1 MNVLLKDI
9 HLTLERGSPLL
20 RLVLRNE
27 LNVFKL
33 SFKSLLRDR
42 HPKTLPITSLTLFY
56 YSVLQVKKLRPLD
69 IKLIAQN

>member
-9 HLTLERGSPLL
+9 HLTLERGPSLL

-33 SFKSLLRDR
+33 SFKSLLHDR
-42 HPKTLPITSLTLFY
+42 HPKALPITSPTLFY
-56 YSVLQVKKLRPLD
+56 YSVLQVKKLRPME